1 MGPDV
6 GQADRKRTC
15 TGQLPSQVMYQN
27 TCEFICG
34 GWRDDLVP
42 GLKYNKD
49 LSENRH
55 KCPLKPGST
64 LIDQHP
70 STCYT
75 IPDRPVSSNLPFDH
89 SQSSFDGRE
98 KWMWMNIIL
107 TLKYYFSD
115 DVMSFLWLWLFCV
128 EYIYISHATENLD
141 QLSQYS
147 QSMACGS
154 LNAAVKVY
162 SQVFVYILHLFPHI
176 FLWDEFLTHFIRDTK
191 T

>member
-27 TCEFICG
+27 TCEFVCG

-128 EYIYISHATENLD
+128 EYIYIYHMQLKTLINSVSTLNLWPVEV
-141 QLSQYS
+141 
-147 QSMACGS
+147 SM
-154 LNAAVKVY
+154 
-162 SQVFVYILHLFPHI
+162 QP
-176 FLWDEFLTHFIRDTK
+176 
-191 T
+191 